1 MKKLYAFLLFS
12 LLFTFSAK
20 AQLIDGSK
28 IPAGLTL
35 TDINGN
41 VHVVQDYLDSGKVVL
56 IDIFATWCGP
66 CYFLHTNHVLKDL
79 WDSYGPDGT
88 DQLVVFS
95 IEGDAATT
103 HEDLLGTGTNTQG
116 DWVTGVPYFI
126 VEDNTVPAKFNL
138 TYLQMITFSTMCLIL
153 LSTMS
158 MTCRSEVITMQRYPL
173 LIQPVISA
181 VSTSKVLL

>member
-66 CYFLHTNHVLKDL
+66 CYFLHTNHVLKEL
-79 WDSYGPDGT
+79 TNW
-88 DQLVVFS
+88 LFS
-95 IEGDAATT
+95 PSKAMPPLPMMIYWVLARTRR
-103 HEDLLGTGTNTQG
+103 
-116 DWVTGVPYFI
+116 VTG
-126 VEDNTVPAKFNL
+126 
-138 TYLQMITFSTMCLIL
+138 
-153 LSTMS
+153 
-158 MTCRSEVITMQRYPL
+158 
-173 LIQPVISA
+173 
-181 VSTSKVLL
+181 